1 MSLVLSAGMQETVP
15 LPAPLGLICRTYQA
29 VTAKDKQG
37 ACTDGNVLSHLVW
50 AMYGLCMSDA
60 WAVSVAWYERKANKR
75 ESAIPYQKQ
84 MFLSIVQ
91 HLHCCQDWWVPCSGT
106 PCCLRQPHLQFIP
119 PSSGQSEHPEL
130 VWTCSIYISFLWL
143 LLLRTGLLPQTPH
156 LRLISTTG
164 FLAVLEVKCFKS
176 CARRQCFHFLE
187 PSGT

>member
-75 ESAIPYQKQ
+75 ERERDPIPKANV
-84 MFLSIVQ
+84 SVN
-91 HLHCCQDWWVPCSGT
+91 CPA
-106 PCCLRQPHLQFIP
+106 P
-119 PSSGQSEHPEL
+119 P
-130 VWTCSIYISFLWL
+130 
-143 LLLRTGLLPQTPH
+143 LLPGLMGAVLWYTM
-156 LRLISTTG
+156 LSSTTS
-164 FLAVLEVKCFKS
+164 FAIHS
-176 CARRQCFHFLE
+176 
-187 PSGT
+187 P